1 MFLLFMNAAWQA
13 IVWFLAVVW
22 NLLRSKDY
30 EAILR
35 TQAVL
40 LSQGNSLGWVAK
52 EYPGKDRFDNLK
64 TIVLGLTRQMIS
76 FDDLAFLGRS
86 SDPQLII
93 ELDVANESYDHFRR
107 LIEARNKGIEEFFQD
122 SGTEI
127 REFDRETGQ
136 IRAMGSQRLMFN
148 MRQANETLS
157 KALHHAKQVNE
168 ATAQRLLSF
177 ARKEFPGQ
185 QIPYATAGA
194 RTLEAA
200 G

>member
-64 TIVLGLTRQMIS
+64 TIVLGLNAA
-76 FDDLAFLGRS
+76 DDQF
-86 SDPQLII
+86 
-93 ELDVANESYDHFRR
+93 
-107 LIEARNKGIEEFFQD
+107 
-122 SGTEI
+122 
-127 REFDRETGQ
+127 
-136 IRAMGSQRLMFN
+136 
-148 MRQANETLS
+148 
-157 KALHHAKQVNE
+157 
-168 ATAQRLLSF
+168 
-177 ARKEFPGQ
+177 
-185 QIPYATAGA
+185 
-194 RTLEAA
+194 
-200 G
+200 